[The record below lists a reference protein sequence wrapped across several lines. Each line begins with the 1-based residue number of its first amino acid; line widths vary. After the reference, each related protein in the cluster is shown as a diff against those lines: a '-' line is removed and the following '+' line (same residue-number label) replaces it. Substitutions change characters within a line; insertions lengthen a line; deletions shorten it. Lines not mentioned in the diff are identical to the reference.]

1 MKRITTVF
9 LALLLLSG
17 LLTARPVDHH
27 QAMQV
32 AKNFYY
38 ERISQFTEVSYDDI
52 SLSGAFQRVED
63 GRFIYRVFT
72 VNLGGYVII
81 SGDDAVSPVIAY
93 SFWSEY
99 GTQDEPPQFTSWM
112 DNVRD
117 QIVYHIERKSAPTA
131 EILADWQ
138 RLTGDE
144 PGQLRPLKGERAV
157 KPLLIS
163 KWNQGAYYNE
173 LCPADPDGPGGHV
186 YAGCVATAMAQVMYY
201 YRFPA
206 SGQGSHTHYSS
217 YGPLTANFA
226 NTTYQWDAM
235 LPSIQSTNTAIATL
249 LLHCGIAVDMGYSP
263 TGSGAYSND
272 AADAMVNYFRY
283 DPATQM
289 VSKSNYSNTAWAN
302 LLRDQLDDRK
312 PMYYHGYGSG
322 GHAFNVDGYQD
333 DFFHFNWG
341 WSGSYNGF
349 FNLNNLNPGG
359 SSFTN
364 GQGAMINIYPTG
376 NYPAYCTGF
385 RTLTPL
391 CGSFDDG
398 SGPMDYQSNSDCYY
412 LINPTVGPNDSVS
425 HLIVRFQSLETEN
438 NADIVTVYDGPGTSS
453 PVIGS
458 FSGINIPQSI
468 TSSGNQVLIRFT
480 SDNDNNNQGWFITY
494 ESKMPQYCQTLDTY
508 TAANGILQDG
518 SGTKNYNNKTICQY
532 LIQPPNVQQITLNFT
547 EFQTEPVSDF
557 VEVYAYDTTNGSG
570 TLLGKFFG
578 SQLPPTLVSQTGA
591 MFLIFYTNSSI
602 NAAGWK
608 AVYTSQPAGITEDNE
623 LKVMQV
629 YPNPASD
636 MLFVTFETSESRTL
650 EMEIC
655 NMQGQCLQ
663 RKALQADGS
672 RLSVDISD
680 LTAGLYQLILHSP
693 SGKVSRRFVV
703 Q

>member
-1 MKRITTVF
+1 MKRIATVF
-9 LALLLLSG
+9 LSIFLLSSI
-17 LLTARPVDHH
+17 LTARPVDHT
-27 QAMQV
+27 QAMKV
-32 AKNFYY
+32 AKHFYY
-38 ERISQFTEVSYDDI
+38 ERISQFTEVRVDDI
-52 SLSGAFQRVED
+52 MITGSSQRVEN
-63 GRFIYRVFT
+63 GIPVYYIFHMNT
-72 VNLGGYVII
+72 GGYVIV
-81 SGDDAVSPVIAY
+81 SADDVVSPVIAY
-93 SFWSEY
+93 SFWSEF
-99 GTQDEPPQFTSWM
+99 GIEQEPPQFTSWM
-112 DNVRD
+112 DNIRD
-117 QIVYHIERKSAPTA
+117 QIVYHIERNSAPTEA
-131 EILADWQ
+131 IMADWQ
-138 RLTGDE
+138 RLTTDE
-144 PGQLRPLKGERAV
+144 TGQLKPLKGERAV

-206 SGQGSHTHYSS
+206 TGTGSHTHYSS
-217 YGPLTANFA
+217 YGPLTADFA
-226 NTTYQWDAM
+226 NTNYQWDAM
-235 LPSIQSTNTAIATL
+235 LPSIQSTNTAVATL

-263 TGSGAYSND
+263 NGSGAYSDD
-272 AADAMVNYFRY
+272 AAEAMKNYFRY
-283 DPATQM
+283 DPSTQM

-312 PMYYHGYGSG
+312 PMYYHGFGSG

-341 WSGSYNGF
+341 WGGSYNGF

-359 SSFTN
+359 SNFTN

-376 NYPAYCTGF
+376 TYPAYCTGF

-391 CGSFDDG
+391 SGSFDDG
-398 SGPMDYQSNSDCYY
+398 SGPLEYQSNSDCYY
-412 LINPTVGPNDSVS
+412 LIHPEVSPNDSVS
-425 HLIVRFQSLETEN
+425 HLIIRFQLLDTEN
-438 NADIVTVYDGPGTSS
+438 NADIVTVYDGPGTNS

-458 FSGINIPQSI
+458 FSGINTPQSI

-480 SDNDNNNQGWFITY
+480 SDNDNNSQGWFITY

-508 TAANGILQDG
+508 TATGGILEDG
-518 SGTKNYNNKTICQY
+518 SGPKNYNNKTICQY
-532 LIQPPNVQQITLNFT
+532 LIQPSNAQQITLNFT

-557 VEVYAYDTTNGSG
+557 VEVYAYDTVSGNG

-591 MFLIFYTNSSI
+591 MFLIFYTNTSV
-602 NAAGWK
+602 NGAGWK
-608 AVYTSQPAGITEDNE
+608 ASYTSQPAGISEKNDISTLE
-623 LKVMQV
+623 V
-629 YPNPASD
+629 YPNPAGNILHVS
-636 MLFVTFETSESRTL
+636 FETTESRTM

-655 NMQGQCLQ
+655 NMQGQ
-663 RKALQADGS
+663 RMMWKSLQADSG
-672 RLSVDISD
+672 RFTVDITD
-680 LTAGLYQLILHSP
+680 LPTGLYQIILHSP